1 MEGIAST
8 VMIDGALV
16 PAERAVVSVFD
27 RGFLYGDSVFE
38 SLRTYRGKPFDLSL
52 HLARLER
59 SAARVFIPLPI
70 SVAILEREV
79 LQAIDA
85 HSSVERYVRM
95 TLTRGVGRSLGLDP
109 ELAETPLRV
118 IQVMD
123 LTLPPPEL
131 YERGIH
137 AISYRIERASDT
149 AGVADAK
156 IGNYLLAVLAM
167 RAARAAGAQ
176 DALLMSSNGDL
187 LEGTTSNVFA
197 VFGGK
202 LLTPPE
208 NSAILPGITRAHVL
222 ELARVTGV
230 PVELR
235 AMPKAEIAGADEV
248 FICSSIRELVPVV
261 NLDGRAVGP
270 GVPGP
275 VTREL
280 HRLYRAARL
289 DA

>member
-1 MEGIAST
+1 MSST
-8 VMIDGALV
+8 VMIDGLLV
-16 PAERAVVSVFD
+16 PPERAVVSVFD

-38 SLRTYRGKPFDLSL
+38 TLRTYHGQPFDLDL

-59 SAARVFIPLPI
+59 SAARVVIPLPV
-70 SVAILEREV
+70 SLAVLEREV
-79 LQAIDA
+79 LQAIAA
-85 HSSVERYVRM
+85 HPSPERYVRL
-95 TLTRGVGRSLGLDP
+95 TLSRGVGRSLGLDP

-118 IQVMD
+118 IAVMD

-137 AISYRIERASDT
+137 AITYRIERASDT
-149 AGVADAK
+149 IGVADAK
-156 IGNYLLAVLAM
+156 VGNYLLAVLAM

-176 DALLMSSNGDL
+176 EALLEVANGDL

-197 VFGGK
+197 VFSGK
-202 LLTPPE
+202 LRTAPE
-208 NSAILPGITRAHVL
+208 SGAILPGITRAHLL
-222 ELARVTGV
+222 ELAGAAGM

-235 AMPKAEIAGADEV
+235 AVHKAELAGADEV

-261 NLDGRAVGP
+261 NIDGQPVGP

-280 HRLYRAARL
+280 LRLYRAAR
-289 DA
+289 AG

>member
-1 MEGIAST
+1 MAST
-8 VMIDGALV
+8 VMIDGSLV
-16 PAERAVVSVFD
+16 PAERAMVSVFD

-70 SVAILEREV
+70 SVATLEREV

-85 HSSVERYVRM
+85 HASVERYVRL

-109 ELAETPLRV
+109 ELADTPLRV
-118 IQVMD
+118 IQVLD

-131 YERGIH
+131 YERGIR
-137 AISYRIERASDT
+137 AISYRIERASD
-149 AGVADAK
+149 AIGVADAK

-167 RAARAAGAQ
+167 RAARAAGAG
-176 DALLMSSNGDL
+176 DALLMAPNGDL

-202 LLTPPE
+202 LVTPPE
-208 NSAILPGITRAHVL
+208 STAILPGITRAHVL
-222 ELARVTGV
+222 ELARAAGV

-235 AMPKAEIAGADEV
+235 AVPRAELAGADEV
-248 FICSSIRELVPVV
+248 FMCSSIRELVPVV
-261 NLDGRAVGP
+261 NLDGQAVGL

-275 VTREL
+275 VIAEL

-289 DA
+289 GV